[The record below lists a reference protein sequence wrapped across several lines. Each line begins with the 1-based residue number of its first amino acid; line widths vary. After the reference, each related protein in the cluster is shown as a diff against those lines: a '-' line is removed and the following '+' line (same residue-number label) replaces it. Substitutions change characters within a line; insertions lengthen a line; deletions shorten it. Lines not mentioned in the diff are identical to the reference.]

1 MMRSL
6 APWVVVLV
14 AAMLLAPLV
23 AGAREDADLS
33 ISLTVSPS
41 PATATAAL
49 TYNMNIFNNGP
60 AIVATGVTVT
70 DTLPA
75 GLTFVSATFNL
86 RGGVSTPCTGTTTIT
101 CTIGNLTLG
110 DAAVVI
116 VTPRAPGEFSNTA
129 TVHANEAD
137 PDPTNNTATAVTT
150 VVPRAS
156 SPALLDPNLALSTVV
171 SGLTEPTSLA
181 FLGQ

>member
-1 MMRSL
+1 MRSL

-49 TYNMNIFNNGP
+49 TYSMNIFNNGP

-101 CTIGNLTLG
+101 CNIGNLTLG
-110 DAAVVI
+110 GGAAVVI
-116 VTPRAPGEFSNTA
+116 VVTPQGPGEFSNTA
-129 TVHANEAD
+129 TVRANEAD

-156 SPALLDPNLALSTVV
+156 SPALLDPNLALSTSSV
-171 SGLTEPTSLA
+171 G
-181 FLGQ
+181 